1 VTEPILDAAPALDFD
16 LKSLPKVSL
25 HDHLDG
31 GLRPATII
39 ELAAQVGHTLPT
51 TDPVALGEWFRE
63 SADSGSL
70 VRYLETFDHTV
81 AVMQTKE
88 GLFRVAKEFV
98 EDLADDG
105 VVYGE
110 VRWAPEQHLQKG
122 LSLDE
127 AVEAVQAGLESGVDS
142 VIDSGREIQVG
153 QLITAMR
160 HADRGQEIAELAV
173 RHRNKGAVGFDI
185 AGAEDGFLPSR
196 FKDAFTYLAQN
207 NFPATVHA
215 GEAAGL
221 ESIQSALVDGR
232 ALRLGH
238 GVRIAEDIMVEFE
251 DDENAGDDDDNVGLV
266 TLGDLSS
273 WVRDRGIA
281 LEICPS
287 SNLQT
292 GAVAGFG
299 DDIESHPLDMLYQL
313 GFNVTINT
321 DNRLMSGV
329 TLTDEFELLVET
341 FDYDLDDLLEL
352 TLNAAEAA
360 FLPLEEK
367 EALVEY
373 INDAYANLA

>member
-1 VTEPILDAAPALDFD
+1 MTEALNDSATAPDFD
-16 LKSLPKVSL
+16 LKDLPKVSL

-39 ELAAQVGHTLPT
+39 ELAAAVGHDLPS
-51 TDPVALGEWFRE
+51 TDPVALGQWFRD

-70 VRYLETFDHTV
+70 VRYLETFDHTI
-81 AVMQTKE
+81 AVMQTRE
-88 GLFRVAKEFV
+88 GLIRVAKEFV

-122 LSLDE
+122 LTLDE
-127 AVEAVQAGLESGVDS
+127 VVEAVQEGLEAGMAAVEE
-142 VIDSGREIQVG
+142 SGREIQVG

-173 RHRNKGAVGFDI
+173 RHRDKGAVGFDI
-185 AGAEDGFLPSR
+185 AGAELGFPASR
-196 FKDAFTYLAQN
+196 FRDAFTYLAEN

-215 GEAAGL
+215 GEADGL
-221 ESIQSALVDGR
+221 ASIQSALVDGR

-238 GVRIAEDIMVEFE
+238 GVRIAEDVTVDFE
-251 DDENAGDDDDNVGLV
+251 ADDDGEQIGMVSFG
-266 TLGDLSS
+266 TLAA

-281 LEICPS
+281 LEVCPS

-292 GAVAGFG
+292 GAIASFG
-299 DDIESHPLDMLYQL
+299 DDISAHPIDMLYQT

-329 TLTDEFELLVET
+329 TLTDEFNLLVET

-373 INDAYANLA
+373 INEAYANLA

>member
-1 VTEPILDAAPALDFD
+1 MTEPIVDAAPALDFD

-39 ELAAQVGHTLPT
+39 ELAQAVGHTLPS

-70 VRYLETFDHTV
+70 VRYLETFDHTI

-88 GLFRVAKEFV
+88 GLVRVAKEFV

-122 LSLDE
+122 LTLDE
-127 AVEAVQAGLESGVDS
+127 AVEAVQEGLDAGVDA
-142 VIDSGREIQVG
+142 VEDSGRQIQVG

-173 RHRNKGAVGFDI
+173 RHRNAGAVGFDI

-196 FKDAFTYLAQN
+196 FKDAFTYLAEN

-238 GVRIAEDIMVEFE
+238 GVRIAEDILVEFE
-251 DDENAGDDDDNVGLV
+251 NNSEDDGEETVGMV
-266 TLGDLSS
+266 TLGNVAS

-292 GAVAGFG
+292 GAIANFG
-299 DDIESHPLDMLYQL
+299 EDIESHPLDMLFQL

-360 FLPLEEK
+360 FLPLDEK